1 MTSRPGPAPRST
13 AAVDALLLLVAAVWG
28 STYLA
33 AKGVVTPTTVV
44 AVLAIRFAL
53 TAVAMV
59 PFSARVRRRRPRGE
73 TATGALLGAT
83 LAAIMV
89 FETFGIA
96 HTSATN
102 AGLIISLTIV
112 MTPLLESAVR
122 RSWLP
127 PAFFVATVV
136 TVVGVALLAS
146 GSGTALRAP
155 ALGDWLVLVAAAL
168 RAVHVT
174 LMHRCTD
181 GRPYDSG
188 RLTHVQMTTA
198 AVLLVGASL
207 LVGEPP
213 TAVARSLAPA
223 QWGALVYLVLVGTVF
238 AFAVQMWAVRRTSA
252 SRVSL
257 LLGTEPLWA
266 LVVGIS
272 LGGDRLGPL
281 GIAGAALVLA
291 GTTWGQAVERRS
303 RERSAARREPFV
315 PVAPS
320 SSTAAMG
327 PRRGERRSTGR
338 TRSPRPG
345 RR

>member
-1 MTSRPGPAPRST
+1 MTTRGRRPGSGAST
-13 AAVDALLLLVAAVWG
+13 RAVDALLLLVAAVWG

-33 AKGVVTPTTVV
+33 AKGVVTPSTVV

-59 PFSARVRRRRPRGE
+59 PFSLRARRSGGGRTAHRRPRGE

-127 PAFFVATVV
+127 APFFVATVV

-146 GSGTALRAP
+146 GSGGALRAP
-155 ALGDWLVLVAAAL
+155 APGDWLVLVAAAL

-174 LMHRCTD
+174 LMHRRTD
-181 GRPYDSG
+181 GRPFDSG

-198 AVLLVGASL
+198 AGLLVVASL
-207 LVGEPP
+207 VVGEPP
-213 TAVARSLAPA
+213 AAVAASLTGL
-223 QWGALVYLVLVGTVF
+223 QWLLLAYLVLVGTVF

-266 LVVGIS
+266 LVVGLG

-281 GIAGAALVLA
+281 ALAGAVLVLA
-291 GTTWGQAVERRS
+291 GTTWGQTVERRH
-303 RERSAARREPFV
+303 RERTAHPEDL
-315 PVAPS
+315 PVA
-320 SSTAAMG
+320 A
-327 PRRGERRSTGR
+327 
-338 TRSPRPG
+338 
-345 RR
+345 